1 MAKWTSLNIPRPL
14 AERIKAM
21 IEAEVILHSN
31 VSQFCIAVLV
41 REVEQREARLNV
53 LSGHVPDPGLPSGDG
68 DGGESDAERLA

>member
-1 MAKWTSLNIPRPL
+1 
-14 AERIKAM
+14 M

-53 LSGHVPDPGLPSGDG
+53 LAGHVPDPGLASGDR
-68 DGGESDAERLA
+68 DRGESDPERLG